1 MALWR
6 TKDGVFKIRYYL
18 NGRSGPKR
26 QETLGK
32 ITYAAAVR
40 IHKER
45 IAAAASGRVS
55 HRRIRFSDLAEEY
68 LKTHGA
74 RISESG
80 CKRAEEVIRLHLNP
94 RFGSKYADAL
104 KPIDIDRYRQ
114 ERLTEGAKPAT
125 VNREWNI
132 CKAILNKGEAW
143 GVLERNPIRRGA
155 VSVFRVDNAKL
166 VFFEVGEWSQLITAF
181 DDESRWVGHVDQS
194 RRLGPVI
201 ETPGKGQARRFG
213 GGRKGNSA
221 ASHEYLRRLRECVP
235 AMKALLYTGSRLGEV
250 LALRWEDV
258 DWKRGV
264 LTIRQQKTRKSK
276 TVPISSGLQEV
287 LEAVPKGSGSTVV
300 FRRGNGAAIR
310 KHELQ
315 RAFEVAKRI
324 AGIRSELTPHSIRHT
339 FASWLAIAGRPLR
352 TIQELLGHG
361 DLRMTLRYAHLSP
374 AHLREAVEVI
384 VSTVDASTTSAS
396 GSDLASAPQGDQAG
410 G

>member
-1 MALWR
+1 MAIWR

-45 IAAAASGRVS
+45 VAAAASGRVS
-55 HRRIRFSDLAEEY
+55 HRRIRFADLADEY

-80 CKRAEEVIRLHLNP
+80 RKRAEEVIRLHLNP
-94 RFGSKYADAL
+94 RFGSKYADSL

-155 VSVFRVDNAKL
+155 VPVFRVDNAKL
-166 VFFEVGEWSQLITAF
+166 VFFEVGEWTQLITAF
-181 DDESRWVGHVDQS
+181 DDESRWAEHVDHS
-194 RRLGPVI
+194 RRLGPI
-201 ETPGKGQARRFG
+201 LPSSDKGAPRRFG
-213 GGRKGNSA
+213 GGRKGTSV
-221 ASHEYLRRLRECVP
+221 ASKAYLNRLRECVP

-258 DWKRGV
+258 DWERGL
-264 LTIRQQKTRKSK
+264 LTIRQQKTRRSK
-276 TVPISSGLQEV
+276 TVPISSGLRQA
-287 LEAVPKGSGSTVV
+287 LEAVPRGTGSTAV
-300 FRRGNGAAIR
+300 FRRCNGAAIR

-315 RAFEVAKRI
+315 RAFEVAKRV
-324 AGIRSELTPHSIRHT
+324 AGVRSELTPHSVRHT

-374 AHLREAVEVI
+374 AHLRDAVEVI
-384 VSTVDASTTSAS
+384 VTTAGASDAAAAS
-396 GSDLASAPQGDQAG
+396 GSGLEPRANL
-410 G
+410 

>member
-1 MALWR
+1 MAIWR

-32 ITYAAAVR
+32 ITYATAVR

-45 IAAAASGRVS
+45 VAAAASGRVT
-55 HRRIRFSDLAEEY
+55 HQRIRFSDLADEY

-80 CKRAEEVIRLHLNP
+80 RKRAEEVVRLHLNP
-94 RFGSKYADAL
+94 RFGSKYADSL
-104 KPIDIDRYRQ
+104 RPIDIDRYRQ

-155 VSVFRVDNAKL
+155 VPVFRVDNAKL
-166 VFFEVGEWSQLITAF
+166 IFFEVGEWTQLITAF
-181 DDESRWVGHVDQS
+181 DDESKWADHVEQS
-194 RRLGPVI
+194 RRLGPI
-201 ETPGKGQARRFG
+201 RHTPDKGSPRRFG
-213 GGRKGNSA
+213 GGRKGTSA
-221 ASHEYLRRLRECVP
+221 ASQEYLRRLRECVP

-264 LTIRQQKTRKSK
+264 ITIRQQKTRKSK
-276 TVPISSGLQEV
+276 TVPISTGLRQA
-287 LEAVPKGSGSTVV
+287 LEAVPQGSGISMV
-300 FRRGNGAAIR
+300 FRRSDASPIR
-310 KHELQ
+310 KYELQ
-315 RAFEVAKRI
+315 RAFEAAKKVT
-324 AGIRSELTPHSIRHT
+324 GIRSELTPHTLRHT
-339 FASWLAIAGRPLR
+339 FASWLAIAGTPLR

-374 AHLREAVEVI
+374 AHLRDAVEV
-384 VSTVDASTTSAS
+384 VVTTAGRSETTVT
-396 GSDLASAPQGDQAG
+396 
-410 G
+410 